1 VKNLSPTTTTRPAT
15 APRFAIALAP
25 FIVAAAMDRVVAQQ
39 TAFSYSGVL
48 YATNVS
54 QSGPGPANGTF
65 DFRCSLW
72 PSLAEANSANRIG
85 PTNTFTVQL
94 AAGAFAINLD
104 FGTLTG
110 GPYFLQT
117 EVRRT
122 GIGAFKVL
130 SPRKEILPTPLA
142 QHAQTASNLLGTLS
156 GASLTGTIS
165 DARLSP
171 NVALL
176 SGNPNFS
183 GTVTANGFVGD
194 GGGLTGLNGAA
205 IQPGSIANASLAD
218 SSLTAGKIAG
228 GQVVKSLNGLNDGVT
243 LSAGPNVT
251 LTPSG
256 NNLQISANSGAGGL
270 SWQVVSGTAQQAQPN
285 TGYLLTNDA
294 QVTLT
299 LPASLNVGDVVR
311 VSGNGAGGWKI
322 AQNAGQTML
331 IKNPQSAWTPHES
344 DRDWAAIAS
353 SADGNKL
360 VAVVSG
366 GQIYTST
373 DAGMSWTPHASNQG
387 WTCVASSA
395 DGSKLVAGV
404 QDGQIYTSTDSG
416 ATWTARDSSRYW
428 YAVASSSDGGKLVA
442 LVYGGQIYTSTDSGA
457 NWTPRES
464 NRVWFSVASSADGSK
479 LSAVENGG
487 QIYIS
492 ADSGVTWSPR
502 ESSRNWSTIA
512 SSADGTK
519 LAAVV
524 YDGQIYT
531 STDSGDNWTPRAT
544 SQPWLS
550 VASSADGTRLVAGGN
565 VGPNGAPLYIS
576 TDAGMTWQVR
586 DTLRFWGPLASSA
599 NGNKLVAIVTRGRIY
614 TSVAISSTLGGAGY
628 LLGERYSP
636 LELQY
641 AGNGLFIATSHE
653 GTLSSY

>member
-1 VKNLSPTTTTRPAT
+1 MLALVVMASTYHT
-15 APRFAIALAP
+15 A
-25 FIVAAAMDRVVAQQ
+25 AQQ

-54 QSGPGPANGTF
+54 QSGTGPASGTF

-72 PSLAEANSANRIG
+72 PSLAEANPANRIG
-85 PTNTFTVQL
+85 ATNAVTVQL
-94 AAGAFAINLD
+94 AAGAFATNLD
-104 FGTLTG
+104 FGPLTG

-117 EVRRT
+117 EVRRAN
-122 GIGAFKVL
+122 IGAFKVL
-130 SPRKEILPTPLA
+130 SPRKEILPAPLA
-142 QHAQTASNLLGTLS
+142 QHANTASNLLGTLS
-156 GASLTGTIS
+156 GASLTGTIP
-165 DARLSP
+165 DARLSA

-176 SGNPNFS
+176 NGNPTFS

-218 SSLTAGKIAG
+218 STVTGTKIAS
-228 GQVVKSLNGLNDGVT
+228 GQVVKSLNGLSDGVT
-243 LSAGPNVT
+243 LSAGPNVS

-270 SWQVVSGTAQQAQPN
+270 TWQVVSGTAQQAQPN
-285 TGYLLTNDA
+285 TGYLLTNDT

-299 LPASLNVGDVVR
+299 LPPSLNVGDVVR
-311 VSGNGAGGWKI
+311 VSGSGAGGWKI
-322 AQNAGQTML
+322 AQNAGQTMS
-331 IKNPQSAWTPHES
+331 IKNAPSAWTPHEN

-353 SADGNKL
+353 SADGSKL

-373 DAGMSWTPHASNQG
+373 DSGVTWTPHASNQG

-428 YAVASSSDGGKLVA
+428 YAVASSSDGGNLVA

-457 NWTPRES
+457 NWTARES
-464 NRVWFSVASSADGSK
+464 KRIWVSVASSADGSN
-479 LSAVENGG
+479 LCAVENGG
-487 QIYIS
+487 QIYVS
-492 ADSGVTWSPR
+492 ADSGVTWSRR
-502 ESSRNWSTIA
+502 ESNRNWSTIA

-519 LAAVV
+519 LVAVV

-576 TDAGMTWQVR
+576 TDSGVTWQVR
-586 DTLRFWGPLASSA
+586 DTLRFWASLASSA
-599 NGNKLVAIVTRGRIY
+599 DGNKLVAIVTRGRIY
-614 TSVAISSTLGGAGY
+614 TSAAIATTLGVAGY

-636 LELQY
+636 VELQY
-641 AGNGLFIATSHE
+641 AGSGLFIATSHE